1 MKPVIIE
8 DGVWNIAREERVGYH
23 EFIYC
28 YEGKMRLSYNG
39 HKVDMTKNC
48 CAIIL
53 CNKTLKIVSKSDDF
67 ECKVLYIDELLMRQ
81 SGPQNPYVI
90 QATLSL
96 HADPVMELDEN
107 AQSLCKALFEN
118 FKMRLEAI
126 QHMFY
131 EDILRTSARML
142 MLDMFDFHAR
152 LHQVDT
158 MSAGSAKIMSRFIEM
173 LENKEYRKNREVAY
187 YAKKL
192 CVVPKYL
199 SEVSN
204 RVSGFSASYWIN
216 KYTSQ
221 DISEQLSQ
229 KKLSVTE
236 VTKLFNFTSTSYFNR
251 YVKRSLGVY
260 PSELRNK

>member
-1 MKPVIIE
+1 MKPVILE
-8 DGVWNIAREERVGYH
+8 DDIRNIAREERVGYH
-23 EFIYC
+23 VFVYC
-28 YEGKMRLSYNG
+28 YEGIMKMSYNG
-39 HKVDMTKNC
+39 HKVDMTSDC

-53 CNKTLKIVSKSDDF
+53 CNKTLKIISKSEDF
-67 ECKVLYIDELLMRQ
+67 QCKALYVEELLMRQ
-81 SGPQNPYVI
+81 SGPQNPYTI

-96 HADPVMELDEN
+96 HANPVMKLDEN
-107 AQSLCKALFEN
+107 AQKLCKALFAN
-118 FKMRLEAI
+118 FKLRLDATD
-126 QHMFY
+126 HMFY

-152 LHQVDT
+152 LHQVDS
-158 MSAGSAKIMSRFIEM
+158 MSAGSAKIMSEFIDM
-173 LENKEYRKNREVAY
+173 LERKEYRQNREVAY
-187 YAKKL
+187 YAKML
-192 CVVPKYL
+192 GVVPKYL

-229 KKLSVTE
+229 NKKTVME
-236 VTKLFNFTSTSYFNR
+236 VTKMFNFTSTSYFNR